1 MRLLLIDDDELD
13 RLAVIRALKKST
25 TPHEICECAN
35 AADGLR
41 KSAEENFDVIL
52 LDYRLPDMDGLA
64 VLRQL
69 RSGNFAEVAV
79 VMLSSIED
87 DAVAEQCFEA
97 GAQDFMLKDE
107 VNGRRLIRA
116 VRQAK
121 QRYEIERALQNS
133 HDQLRILAE
142 RDPLTGLS
150 NRRGFDLALKAAIAH
165 AKRNRESI
173 ALVLI
178 DLDDFKTVNDT
189 LGHEAGDKLLVEL
202 SVRLREM
209 VRDSDFICRLGGDEF
224 LILATSV
231 QKEEQIALLVER
243 LNNALHNP
251 IRINGT
257 DILVTASIGV
267 ALLGQRADN
276 ADELFKCADIAM
288 YRAKQNG
295 RNQSHFYNEQL
306 DALVKHKAKIKLDLY
321 KALTENEFKLYYQ
334 VKINAADGSIGGA
347 EALVRWQHP
356 ELGLLMP
363 NDFISIAED
372 CGLIVRLGVWI
383 LREACRQMNEWR
395 SRIPAAAQ
403 LPNVSVNLSAIQIRN
418 HHFLAEVKKALADF
432 QLQPQHIELEITE
445 NALIRDSG
453 LAGELLNTLSHMGI
467 HIALDDFGTGYSS
480 IQHLKAFPIDVLK
493 IDKEFVSSIGRDAS
507 HEKLLTAIIKFAK
520 ALDLIVVAEGIETRD
535 QAHFCHEAGC
545 DMLQGYFYSR
555 PIPAADFEAQ
565 FLLPSNKRNK
575 A

>member
-1 MRLLLIDDDELD
+1 
-13 RLAVIRALKKST
+13 
-25 TPHEICECAN
+25 
-35 AADGLR
+35 
-41 KSAEENFDVIL
+41 
-52 LDYRLPDMDGLA
+52 
-64 VLRQL
+64 
-69 RSGNFAEVAV
+69 
-79 VMLSSIED
+79 
-87 DAVAEQCFEA
+87 
-97 GAQDFMLKDE
+97 MLKDE

-165 AKRNRESI
+165 AKRTHESI

-251 IRINGT
+251 IKINGT
-257 DILVTASIGV
+257 DILITASIGV

-276 ADELFKCADIAM
+276 ADELFKCADIAI

-321 KALTENEFKLYYQ
+321 KALTHNEFKLYYQ

-372 CGLIVRLGVWI
+372 CGLIVKLGVWI
-383 LREACRQMNEWR
+383 LREACRQFNDWR
-395 SRIPAAAQ
+395 ARFPAAQQ
-403 LPNVSVNLSAIQIRN
+403 LPNISINLSAIQIRN
-418 HHFLAEVKKALADF
+418 HHFLAEVKQALFDY

-453 LAGELLNTLSHMGI
+453 LAGELLSALSQLGLK
-467 HIALDDFGTGYSS
+467 IALDDFGTGYSS

-493 IDKEFVSSIGRDAS
+493 IDKEFVSAIGSDAA

-520 ALDLIVVAEGIETRD
+520 ALDLTVVAEGIET
-535 QAHFCHEAGC
+535 
-545 DMLQGYFYSR
+545 
-555 PIPAADFEAQ
+555 
-565 FLLPSNKRNK
+565 
-575 A
+575 

>member
-25 TPHEICECAN
+25 TPHEIVECAN
-35 AADGLR
+35 AADGLQM
-41 KSAEENFDVIL
+41 SADQNFDVIL

-165 AKRNRESI
+165 AKRNHESI

-243 LNNALHNP
+243 LNAALHHP
-251 IRINGT
+251 LRINGT
-257 DILVTASIGV
+257 DILITASIGV
-267 ALLGQRADN
+267 SLLGQRANN

-288 YRAKQNG
+288 YRAKHNG
-295 RNQSHFYNEQL
+295 RNQCHFYNEQL

-321 KALTENEFKLYYQ
+321 KALTQNEFKLYYQ
-334 VKINAADGSIGGA
+334 AKINAADGSLGGA

-363 NDFISIAED
+363 NDFISVAED
-372 CGLIVRLGVWI
+372 CGLIVNLGVWI
-383 LREACRQMNEWR
+383 LREACRQLR
-395 SRIPAAAQ
+395 SWYNQIPTANR
-403 LPNVSVNLSAIQIRN
+403 LPNVSINLSAIQIRN
-418 HHFLAEVKKALADF
+418 YHLLTEVNAALADY
-432 QLQPQHIELEITE
+432 QLEPQHIELEITE

-453 LAGELLNTLSHMGI
+453 PAGELLTALSQLGLK
-467 HIALDDFGTGYSS
+467 IALDDFGTGYSS
-480 IQHLKAFPIDVLK
+480 IQHLKSFPIDVLK
-493 IDKEFVSSIGRDAS
+493 IDKEFVSTIGRDAA
-507 HEKLLTAIIKFAK
+507 HEKLLNAIIKFAK
-520 ALDLIVVAEGIETRD
+520 ALDLIVVAEGIET
-535 QAHFCHEAGC
+535 QAQAEFCKEAGS
-545 DMLQGYFYSR
+545 DLLQGYYYSK
-555 PIPAADFEAQ
+555 PIPAEDFAAR
-565 FLLPSNKRNK
+565 FLGG
-575 A
+575 

>member
-13 RLAVIRALKKST
+13 RLAIIRALKKSSHA
-25 TPHEICECAN
+25 HEICECVN
-35 AADGLR
+35 AVEGLR
-41 KSAEENFDVIL
+41 MSAEQGFDVIL

-64 VLRQL
+64 VLREL

-79 VMLSSIED
+79 VMLSNIED
-87 DAVAEQCFEA
+87 DTIAEQCFEA
-97 GAQDFMLKDE
+97 GAQDFMLKEE

-121 QRYEIERALQNS
+121 HRYEIERALQNS

-150 NRRGFDLALKAAIAH
+150 NRRGFDLALKAAIAN
-165 AKRNRESI
+165 AKRHQESI

-231 QKEEQIALLVER
+231 QKEDQIALLVER
-243 LNNALHNP
+243 LSNALNNP
-251 IRINGT
+251 VRINST
-257 DILVTASIGV
+257 DILVTASIGI
-267 ALLGQRADN
+267 ALLGQRANN

-321 KALTENEFKLYYQ
+321 KALTQNEFKLYYQ
-334 VKINAADGSIGGA
+334 PKITSADGSLGGA

-363 NDFISIAED
+363 NDFISVAED
-372 CGLIVRLGVWI
+372 SGMIVALGVWI
-383 LREACRQMNEWR
+383 LREACRQFHHWQVHIGHGN
-395 SRIPAAAQ
+395 A
-403 LPNVSVNLSAIQIRN
+403 LPNVSINLSAMQIRN
-418 HHFLAEVKKALADF
+418 HNFLDEVKRALVDY
-432 QLQPQHIELEITE
+432 QLETKHIELEITE
-445 NALIRDSG
+445 SALIKDSG
-453 LAGELLNTLSHMGI
+453 LASELLFALSKMGI
-467 HIALDDFGTGYSS
+467 KIALDDFGTGYSS

-493 IDKEFVSSIGRDAS
+493 IDKEFVSAIGRDES
-507 HEKLLTAIIKFAK
+507 HEKLLAAVIRFAQT
-520 ALDLIVVAEGIETRD
+520 LDLTVVAEGIETIE
-535 QAHFCHEAGC
+535 QAEFCKDKGC
-545 DMLQGYFYSR
+545 DLLQGYYYSR
-555 PIPAADFEAQ
+555 PIPADQFEAK
-565 FLLPSNKRNK
+565 FLCP

>member
-25 TPHEICECAN
+25 TPHEIVECAN
-35 AADGLR
+35 AADGLQM
-41 KSAEENFDVIL
+41 SADQNFDVIL

-165 AKRNRESI
+165 AKRNHESI

-243 LNNALHNP
+243 LNAALHHP
-251 IRINGT
+251 LRINGT
-257 DILVTASIGV
+257 DILITASIGV
-267 ALLGQRADN
+267 SLLGQRANN

-288 YRAKQNG
+288 YRAKHNG
-295 RNQSHFYNEQL
+295 RNQCHFYNEQL

-321 KALTENEFKLYYQ
+321 KALTQNEFKLYYQ
-334 VKINAADGSIGGA
+334 AKINAADGGLGGA

-363 NDFISIAED
+363 NDFISVAED
-372 CGLIVRLGVWI
+372 CGLIVNLGVWI
-383 LREACRQMNEWR
+383 LREACRQLR
-395 SRIPAAAQ
+395 SWYNQIPTANR
-403 LPNVSVNLSAIQIRN
+403 LPNVSINLSAIQIRN
-418 HHFLAEVKKALADF
+418 YHLLTEVNAALADY
-432 QLQPQHIELEITE
+432 QLEPQHIELEITE

-453 LAGELLNTLSHMGI
+453 PAGELLTALSQLGLK
-467 HIALDDFGTGYSS
+467 IALDDFGTGYSS
-480 IQHLKAFPIDVLK
+480 IQHLKSFPIDVLK
-493 IDKEFVSSIGRDAS
+493 IDKEFVSTIGRDAA
-507 HEKLLTAIIKFAK
+507 HEKLLNAIIKFAK
-520 ALDLIVVAEGIETRD
+520 ALDLIVVAEGIET
-535 QAHFCHEAGC
+535 QAQAEFCKEAGS
-545 DMLQGYFYSR
+545 DLLQGYYYSK
-555 PIPAADFEAQ
+555 PIPAADFAAR
-565 FLLPSNKRNK
+565 FLGG
-575 A
+575 

>member
-41 KSAEENFDVIL
+41 MSACENFDVIL

-165 AKRNRESI
+165 AKRTHESI

-243 LNNALHNP
+243 LNDALHNP
-251 IRINGT
+251 IKINGT
-257 DILVTASIGV
+257 DILITASIGV

-321 KALTENEFKLYYQ
+321 KALTDNEFKLYYQ
-334 VKINAADGSIGGA
+334 IKVNAQDGSLGGA

-372 CGLIVRLGVWI
+372 CGLIVKLGVWI
-383 LREACRQMNEWR
+383 LREACRQFHDWR
-395 SRIPAAAQ
+395 QRLPAARQ
-403 LPNVSVNLSAIQIRN
+403 LPNISINLSAIQIRN
-418 HHFLAEVKKALADF
+418 HHFLAEVKQALADY
-432 QLQPQHIELEITE
+432 QLQSEHLELEITE

-453 LAGELLNTLSHMGI
+453 LASELLNALSQMGLS
-467 HIALDDFGTGYSS
+467 IALDDFGTGYSS

-493 IDKEFVSSIGRDAS
+493 IDKEFVSAIGRDAA

-520 ALDLIVVAEGIETRD
+520 ALDLIVVAEGIET
-535 QAHFCHEAGC
+535 QAQAQFCHAAGC
-545 DMLQGYFYSR
+545 DLLQGYYYSR
-555 PIPAADFEAQ
+555 PIPAEGFEAQ
-565 FLLPSNKRNK
+565 FLRADN
-575 A
+575 

>member
-13 RLAVIRALKKST
+13 RLAIIRALKKSSSA
-25 TPHEICECAN
+25 HEICECIN
-35 AADGLR
+35 AIDGLR
-41 KSAEENFDVIL
+41 MSADQIFDVIL

-64 VLRQL
+64 VLREL

-79 VMLSSIED
+79 VMLSNIED
-87 DAVAEQCFEA
+87 DTIAEQCFEA

-121 QRYEIERALQNS
+121 HRYEIERALQNS

-150 NRRGFDLALKAAIAH
+150 NRRGFDLALKAAIAN
-165 AKRNRESI
+165 AKRHQESI

-243 LNNALHNP
+243 LNTTLNHP
-251 IRINGT
+251 IKINGT

-267 ALLGQRADN
+267 ALLGPRAEN

-321 KALTENEFKLYYQ
+321 KALTQNEFKLYYQ
-334 VKINAADGSIGGA
+334 AKITAADGNLGGA
-347 EALVRWQHP
+347 EALVRWHHP

-363 NDFISIAED
+363 NDFISVAED
-372 CGLIVRLGVWI
+372 SGMIVALGVWI
-383 LREACRQMNEWR
+383 LREACRQFQQWQLDVEVN
-395 SRIPAAAQ
+395 P
-403 LPNVSVNLSAIQIRN
+403 LPNVSINLSAMQIRN
-418 HHFLAEVKKALADF
+418 HHFLDEVKRALADY
-432 QLQPQHIELEITE
+432 QLETKHIELEITE
-445 NALIRDSG
+445 SALIKDSG
-453 LAGELLNTLSHMGI
+453 LASELLFALSNLGI
-467 HIALDDFGTGYSS
+467 KIALDDFGTGYSS

-493 IDKEFVSSIGRDAS
+493 IDREFVSAIGRDES
-507 HEKLLTAIIKFAK
+507 HEKLLAAVIRFAQT
-520 ALDLIVVAEGIETRD
+520 LDLTVVAEGVETIE
-535 QAHFCHEAGC
+535 QVEFCKEKGC
-545 DMLQGYFYSR
+545 DLLQGYYYSR
-555 PIPAADFEAQ
+555 PIPAEQ
-565 FLLPSNKRNK
+565 
-575 A
+575 

>member
-25 TPHEICECAN
+25 TPHEIVECAN
-35 AADGLR
+35 AADGLQM
-41 KSAEENFDVIL
+41 SADQNFDVIL

-165 AKRNRESI
+165 AKRNHESI

-243 LNNALHNP
+243 LNAALHHP
-251 IRINGT
+251 LRINGT
-257 DILVTASIGV
+257 DILITASIGV
-267 ALLGQRADN
+267 SLLGQRANN

-288 YRAKQNG
+288 YRAKHNG
-295 RNQSHFYNEQL
+295 RNQCHFYNEQL

-321 KALTENEFKLYYQ
+321 KALTQNEFKLYYQ
-334 VKINAADGSIGGA
+334 AKINAADGRLGGA

-363 NDFISIAED
+363 NDFISVAED
-372 CGLIVRLGVWI
+372 CGLIVNLGVWI
-383 LREACRQMNEWR
+383 LREACRQLRTWYNQ
-395 SRIPAAAQ
+395 IPTANR
-403 LPNVSVNLSAIQIRN
+403 LPNVSINLSAIQIRN
-418 HHFLAEVKKALADF
+418 YHLLTEVNAALADY
-432 QLQPQHIELEITE
+432 QLEPQHIELEITE

-453 LAGELLNTLSHMGI
+453 PAGELLTALSQLGLK
-467 HIALDDFGTGYSS
+467 IALDDFGTGYSS
-480 IQHLKAFPIDVLK
+480 IQHLKSFPIDVLK
-493 IDKEFVSSIGRDAS
+493 IDKEFVSTIGRDAA
-507 HEKLLTAIIKFAK
+507 HEKLLNAIIKFAK
-520 ALDLIVVAEGIETRD
+520 ALDLIVVAEGIET
-535 QAHFCHEAGC
+535 QAQAEFCKEAGS
-545 DMLQGYFYSR
+545 DLLQGYYYSK
-555 PIPAADFEAQ
+555 PIPAEDFAAR
-565 FLLPSNKRNK
+565 FLGG
-575 A
+575 